1 MLCTVFESGMKDIRM
16 VWNYVVSCVSPKLRF
31 VCGWEGLPF
40 VSDGDCVLKDNF
52 QPLRGEGEI
61 SQKAVSLGKTKN
73 AIFGVGHVPIF
84 AGTHQVVNKI

>member
-52 QPLRGEGEI
+52 QPLRGREKLVKKRFLWAKLRT
-61 SQKAVSLGKTKN
+61 QFLGLAMCLYLLVRIK
-73 AIFGVGHVPIF
+73 
-84 AGTHQVVNKI
+84 